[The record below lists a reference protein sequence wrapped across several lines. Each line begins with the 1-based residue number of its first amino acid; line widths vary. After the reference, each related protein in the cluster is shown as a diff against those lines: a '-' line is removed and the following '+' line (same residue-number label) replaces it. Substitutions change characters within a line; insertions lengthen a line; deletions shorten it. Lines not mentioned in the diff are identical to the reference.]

1 MAAKAYS
8 FLIGDPVWA
17 KMKGFSEWPAKIEMA
32 PEHLKRPTTKKAM
45 HCVFFFGTYNYGWVP
60 DTNLKPYK
68 EFKDKMKTTK
78 KSVKKA
84 IDEIEAYIEG
94 GCKSNATTIIATSNG
109 TADKAMSKKIPSKK
123 PTNSSKL
130 NASSNEDAK
139 DVKVDTVLLETK
151 TQTTS
156 NSKSKKRVKSGDGNK
171 DDNPK
176 VKKAKMPRKKAT
188 NSSKLNALSNED
200 AKDVKVDAS
209 LLETNTPTNS
219 NSKPK
224 KRVESGDGN
233 EDGNPKVKKA
243 KMSRKKAT
251 NSSKLDASSN
261 EDGIPKVKKAKI
273 PRKKAAMVKSDEEQP
288 TSNIDIKSMDT
299 FNCYSCQKSVSGTLM
314 NFYQHCRQHMPE
326 DWESYEETRYMDYK
340 LFSEG
345 PAIIEVC
352 IIIF

>member
-1 MAAKAYS
+1 MTIKTFFFLILGKNKSVMAAKVYS

-94 GCKSNATTIIATSNG
+94 GCKSNATTIIATSKG
-109 TADKAMSKKIPSKK
+109 IADKAMSKKIPSKK

-156 NSKSKKRVKSGDGNK
+156 NSKSKKRVK
-171 DDNPK
+171 
-176 VKKAKMPRKKAT
+176 
-188 NSSKLNALSNED
+188 
-200 AKDVKVDAS
+200 
-209 LLETNTPTNS
+209 
-219 NSKPK
+219 
-224 KRVESGDGN
+224 SGDGN